1 MSHWPVD
8 DRIFQGVKVLLND
21 YVRTEQTDTFVIAYT
36 PDSREPAAW
45 VALEL
50 KQRGFVPEIV
60 AMNPMVDDTFAAR
73 LASALPAP
81 EDLPGQLVVIALELD
96 TMSHFE
102 VFQSVMSR
110 YGQDHCRIFR
120 IISASANLFS
130 KAFNLTPEE
139 LSALNATLLHRL
151 QPARKLRV
159 TSEGGTDI
167 RVEIDSD
174 RYQWISNRGKW
185 RPGGYTML
193 PAGEIATYPVTVN
206 GVLVADGAFN
216 ANIITSLDVRLAD
229 HPVRVDIA
237 DGKAVSMTCA
247 DPGVQKMLD
256 LCLETPYGRHI
267 GEFGLGT
274 NAGID
279 EFIAYNSHI
288 NERRCGLHLG
298 FGQHNQSLSRVS
310 YIADVHLDL
319 ITRGAL
325 IQVDDGP
332 QLIDLTRVVPTG
344 VAHPT
349 DALDEDITTD
359 CCGIG
364 LGQLRSIACPEPE

>member
-8 DRIFQGVKVLLND
+8 ERVFQGVKVLLND
-21 YVRTEQTDTFVIAYT
+21 YVRVDQTDSFAIAYT

-50 KQRGFVPEIV
+50 TQRGFAPAIV
-60 AMNPMVDDTFAAR
+60 AMNPMVDGTFAGR
-73 LASALPAP
+73 MVESLPAP

-102 VFQSVMSR
+102 VFQSIMDR
-110 YGQDHCRIFR
+110 YGQQRCRVFR
-120 IISASANLFS
+120 IISASAELFS
-130 KAFNLTPEE
+130 KAFQVTPDE
-139 LSALNATLLHRL
+139 LSARNATLLHRF
-151 QPARKLRV
+151 QPARRLRV
-159 TSEGGTDI
+159 TSEGGTDVE
-167 RVEIDSD
+167 VEIDSD
-174 RYQWISNRGKW
+174 RYEWISNRGMW

-193 PAGEIATYPVTVN
+193 PAGEIATYPVNIN

-216 ANIITSLDVRLAD
+216 ANIITPLDARLAE
-229 HPVRVDIA
+229 HPIRVEIA
-237 DGKAVSMTCA
+237 DAKAVSMSCT
-247 DPGVQKMLD
+247 DPDLQRMLD
-256 LCLETPYGRHI
+256 LCLETPYGRCV

-298 FGQHNQSLSRVS
+298 FGQHNQSLTRVP
-310 YIADVHLDL
+310 YVADVHLDL
-319 ITRGAL
+319 ITQGAL
-325 IQVDDGP
+325 VWVDDDP
-332 QLIDLTRVVPTG
+332 EPVDLTQVVPTG

-349 DALDEDITTD
+349 AVLDEDITTD

-364 LGQLRSIACPEPE
+364 LGKLRAIACPTAQ